1 MSLFNTN
8 STPIFLKKDS
18 DTTSHIARLKE
29 FRDQAIGKVKDDIV
43 SSSQNNDLV
52 AKLKAYRLETS
63 RTKKGASLCGF

>member
-8 STPIFLKKDS
+8 STPIFLKEDS

-29 FRDQAIGKVKDDIV
+29 LQDQAIGKVKDDIV

-52 AKLKAYRLETS
+52 AKLKAYRLGNQPH
-63 RTKKGASLCGF
+63 KKGASLCGF